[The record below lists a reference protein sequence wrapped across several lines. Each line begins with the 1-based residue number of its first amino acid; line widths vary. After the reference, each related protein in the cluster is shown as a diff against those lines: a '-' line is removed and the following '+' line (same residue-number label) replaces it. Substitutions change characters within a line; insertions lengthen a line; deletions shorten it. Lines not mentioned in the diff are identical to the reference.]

1 MIEFRLG
8 FTIMVKIIGQNGEM
22 SEWSIVHAWKACV
35 PKAPRVRIPVSP
47 PATAYV

>member
-1 MIEFRLG
+1 MFSMYSK
-8 FTIMVKIIGQNGEM
+8 FTNGEM

-47 PATAYV
+47 PGLMYGRQPPGLI

>member
-1 MIEFRLG
+1 MG
-8 FTIMVKIIGQNGEM
+8 FQKMVIIIGRTGEM

-47 PATAYV
+47 PPTAYVN